1 MQFPFFSNY
10 EIIKEWAAEARK
22 NARACSTIAREKS
35 ANDFLRMIETSLS
48 EGDGWLHNFARN
60 ENQVP
65 ATILIEAVEATA
77 DQPAVPRKYISN
89 PNEILKHHAKTWSGH
104 WKTDDLALCEETIR
118 TIREHISQV
127 ESSPLSRNTYSP
139 EAIRKA
145 AGSFKRGTSTGTDN
159 WMLAEITLM
168 PDVVLRPLGELLA
181 DIQND
186 AVPPL
191 QALSN
196 IMATLPKKDGGT
208 RTVAIATT
216 IYRLLMQLDN
226 EELEA
231 FEADNAFANDSAKA
245 GASAVIA
252 AEDRALEAEIAHD
265 EGYQTLTMLFD
276 MKNFFESLDVAT
288 LFRMA
293 KRCGFPS

>member
-1 MQFPFFSNY
+1 V
-10 EIIKEWAAEARK
+10 
-22 NARACSTIAREKS
+22 
-35 ANDFLRMIETSLS
+35 
-48 EGDGWLHNFARN
+48 
-60 ENQVP
+60 NQ
-65 ATILIEAVEATA
+65 A
-77 DQPAVPRKYISN
+77 
-89 PNEILKHHAKTWSGH
+89 
-104 WKTDDLALCEETIR
+104 
-118 TIREHISQV
+118 
-127 ESSPLSRNTYSP
+127 ESSPLSRKTYSP

-168 PDVVLRPLGELLA
+168 PDVVLRSLGELLA

-191 QALSN
+191 QAFSN

-276 MKNFFESLDVAT
+276 MKKFFDSLDVAT

-293 KRCGFPS
+293 KRCGFPSKQLVLSMTVHHAPRLLKLGSALSDPIVKLGRSIFGWMQKVNATSKGLHTKDGRDTC